1 MKMYLR
7 KKGYKKG
14 STNNIP
20 NVIAFTMIR
29 NFFSEKSYEE
39 MRKDYFINN
48 LNPKQVNKA
57 MKDVKDLFKDYK
69 GLDVVTMENPQGNI
83 TKFIL

>member
-20 NVIAFTMIR
+20 NVIAFTMIK
-29 NFFSEKSYEE
+29 NFLSDKSYED

-48 LNPKQVNKA
+48 LNSKQVNKA

>member
-14 STNNIP
+14 SANNIP
-20 NVIAFTMIR
+20 NVIAFTMIK
-29 NFFSEKSYEE
+29 NFLSDKSYED

-48 LNPKQVNKA
+48 LNSKQVNKA

-69 GLDVVTMENPQGNI
+69 GLDVVTMENLEGNI

>member
-1 MKMYLR
+1 
-7 KKGYKKG
+7 
-14 STNNIP
+14 
-20 NVIAFTMIR
+20 MIK
-29 NFFSEKSYEE
+29 NFLSDKSYED

-48 LNPKQVNKA
+48 LNSKQVNKA